1 MSSKEAVVVVMAP
14 NPSDCFLALAAIDV
28 HSVRRRMK
36 LRELAGFILLN
47 RNNEAD

>member
-1 MSSKEAVVVVMAP
+1 
-14 NPSDCFLALAAIDV
+14 V